1 MRAMRHASR
10 SVSLLLV
17 LACTVGTVAL
27 GAASKAPCATGHY
40 GDGRQYRFLCYT
52 DVVPLL
58 GTEQLAGG
66 RLPFLEPC
74 AKSTSNCDEY
84 PVLTMYLM
92 RAAAWIQDGYQG
104 FFYTNA
110 VIMLGFALLTSWCL
124 WLLGGRRALWF
135 ALAPT
140 LLIYATINWDLAAVA
155 AATGAMVAWSRK
167 REGWAGIL
175 LGLGA
180 AAKFYPALILV
191 PLFLQGLQ
199 DREPDRSIRM
209 LWWSAGTW
217 VAVNL
222 PFIVLPPGGWAT
234 PPYRWGPWSTF
245 FSFNGGRTPDFDSVW
260 YLACRHWQ
268 SACISIDNV
277 NLFALSLFLFTT
289 FIAILW
295 KARRDPSF
303 QRWTIAVP
311 LLICF
316 LLTNK
321 VYSPQ
326 YSLWLLPVFALTMP
340 NLRRFVAFEI
350 TDVAVFVTRF
360 WFFGTYTG
368 VMVLPQQWWF
378 ELALAARAA
387 VLIWC
392 VIGWVRDGGV
402 PVSLTTPTASEPM
415 PVLVT

>member
-1 MRAMRHASR
+1 
-10 SVSLLLV
+10 
-17 LACTVGTVAL
+17 
-27 GAASKAPCATGHY
+27 
-40 GDGRQYRFLCYT
+40 
-52 DVVPLL
+52 
-58 GTEQLAGG
+58 
-66 RLPFLEPC
+66 
-74 AKSTSNCDEY
+74 
-84 PVLTMYLM
+84 
-92 RAAAWIQDGYQG
+92 
-104 FFYTNA
+104 
-110 VIMLGFALLTSWCL
+110 
-124 WLLGGRRALWF
+124 LLGGRRALWF

-140 LLIYATINWDLAAVA
+140 LFIYATINWDLAAVA
-155 AATGAMVAWSRK
+155 AATGAMVAWSR
-167 REGWAGIL
+167 RRDGWAGVLI
-175 LGLGA
+175 GLGA
-180 AAKFYPALILV
+180 AAKFYPALILI
-191 PLFLQGLQ
+191 PLFLQGMQ
-199 DREPDRSIRM
+199 DREPDRSIRL

-217 VAVNL
+217 VAINL

-245 FSFNGGRTPDFDSVW
+245 FSYNGGRTPDFDSAW
-260 YLACRHWQ
+260 YVACRHWP

-277 NLFALSLFLFTT
+277 NLFALALFLFTT
-289 FIAILW
+289 FVAILW

-368 VMVLPQQWWF
+368 VMALPQQWWF
-378 ELALAARAA
+378 EVALGARAL

-392 VIGWVRDGGV
+392 LVGWVRDERV
-402 PVSLTTPTASEPM
+402 PISLTTAKAPPQM